1 MERNSRK
8 IKKNNNWKQK
18 LQIYRR
24 FRNSGMFLRCVE
36 GSVNSAAD
44 ADDRAR
50 GEVAKGFWAAVDT
63 SPDLRGS
70 KCPLNLRNDGYS
82 T

>member
-1 MERNSRK
+1 M
-8 IKKNNNWKQK
+8 
-18 LQIYRR
+18 
-24 FRNSGMFLRCVE
+24 E

-50 GEVAKGFWAAVDT
+50 GEVAKGVWDAVDT

-70 KCPLNLRNDGYS
+70 KCPQNLRNDGYS